1 MPPRYG
7 RNKDSVSINLLDRT
21 AALGHSSCLF
31 GLFRLAVI
39 IIFSL
44 KRMI

>member
-7 RNKDSVSINLLDRT
+7 RKNDSVSINLLDST
-21 AALGHSSCLF
+21 AALGQSSYLF
-31 GLFRLAVI
+31 NLFRLAVI